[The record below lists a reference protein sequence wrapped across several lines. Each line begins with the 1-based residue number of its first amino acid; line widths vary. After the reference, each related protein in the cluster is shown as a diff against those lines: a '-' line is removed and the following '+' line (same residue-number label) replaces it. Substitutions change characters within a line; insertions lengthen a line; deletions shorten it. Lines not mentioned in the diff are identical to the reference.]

1 MWMSRRQLERDLARW
16 SDQGWVTADGRREI
30 GRELSQT
37 RRGPGLAGA
46 LGVLGVV
53 LLGFAAMSFVAAN
66 WQEMP
71 RLARL
76 AIIFGGLV
84 GAYAGAAFLLARG
97 MDAFAHAAILL
108 GVAVFGAGIMLI
120 AQMYHIE
127 GHPPGAV
134 LVWAL
139 GGLGAGVVLRSNPA
153 LAAATILFAIWS
165 VWEMTLSG
173 SVHWPLLLAA
183 AALAGAFLLQRWWPG
198 AHLVGLLVSGWTV
211 LLGHL
216 LDGGNRHEIVLLI
229 GLAVAVA
236 AGLLIRRPVRRGGS
250 DSLGVMI
257 LGYGMTTAFSG
268 LFAMQFIEKTGASTL
283 ILLAAVTI
291 ALLIGAIYLG
301 LSTGERAIAWLGYTG
316 FSIEILAI
324 YFKTVGTLL
333 GSSLFFLVAGLIVMA
348 LAAFAWRLHR
358 SAAEPHGVL
367 S

>member
-1 MWMSRRQLERDLARW
+1 MWMSRRQLERDLGRW
-16 SDQGWVTADGRREI
+16 ADQGWVTADGRREI
-30 GRELSQT
+30 SRELLKKYH
-37 RRGPGLAGA
+37 GPGLAGV

-71 RLARL
+71 RLVRL
-76 AIIFGGLV
+76 AIIFGGLG
-84 GAYAGAAFLLARG
+84 GAYAGAAFLFARG

-139 GGLGAGVVLRSNPA
+139 GALGAGVVLRSNPA
-153 LAAATILFAIWS
+153 LAAAAILFAIWS

-198 AHLVGLLVSGWTV
+198 AHLVALLLSGWAV

-216 LDGGNRHEIVLLI
+216 LGGNPHEIVVLI
-229 GLAVAVA
+229 GLAIVG
-236 AGLLIRRPVRRGGS
+236 AGVLLMRRHAGRGGS
-250 DSLGVMI
+250 ENLGTLI
-257 LGYGMTTAFSG
+257 LGYGMTTAFAG
-268 LFAMQFIEKTGASTL
+268 LFAMQFIEKTGTSEL
-283 ILLAAVTI
+283 ILLGAGTI
-291 ALLIGAIYLG
+291 ALLIGAIYFG
-301 LSTGERAIAWLGYTG
+301 LSTGERSIAWLGYTG

-324 YFKTVGTLL
+324 YFRTVGTLL

-358 SAAEPHGVL
+358 SPAEPHGAL